1 MSEKVTDTDIA
12 MEEIHG
18 DGKRLTAAEI
28 PVATTRTSDPPSDT
42 SIMADSAPDK
52 DESNACAGLLKFFST
67 IFIILFFPFS
77 LLCSLK
83 MVQEYERAVIFRLG
97 RILHG
102 GAKGPGLFLV
112 YPCIDDVVKVDIR
125 TRSFDINPQEI
136 LTEDHVTVT
145 VDAVMYFRVIDPVL
159 SVTRVEDFIGSSKML
174 GATTLRNILGT
185 YKMTE
190 LLTNRADINRK
201 MKVLLDE
208 ATDPWGVDV
217 ERVEITDVHL
227 PDTLQRAMAAEAE
240 ATREAKAKVIAA
252 EGEKKASYALK
263 EAADI
268 MSESPAALQLRYLQ
282 TLNSIAAEQN
292 STIVFPL
299 PLDLLQAFKAPAPR
313 QLHAPVHAPMHSSQ
327 ATEYC
332 AE

>member
-1 MSEKVTDTDIA
+1 MVETPEDTTVAYIKTTERLENITVAYKTATGASKDTTNRTQFHSGMSEKVVDVETA
-12 MEEIHG
+12 MEETHEE
-18 DGKRLTAAEI
+18 GKPLTAPEERVIAAGPSDI
-28 PVATTRTSDPPSDT
+28 DPP
-42 SIMADSAPDK
+42 
-52 DESNACAGLLKFFST
+52 AGLFF
-67 IFIILFFPFS
+67 
-77 LLCSLK
+77 
-83 MVQEYERAVIFRLG
+83 
-97 RILHG
+97 
-102 GAKGPGLFLV
+102 V
-112 YPCIDDVVKVDIR
+112 YPCMDDVVKVDIR

-136 LTEDHVTVT
+136 LTQDHVTVT
-145 VDAVMYFRVIDPVL
+145 VDAVMYFRVVDPVL

-190 LLTNRADINRK
+190 LLMQRDDINMK

-217 ERVEITDVHL
+217 ERV
-227 PDTLQRAMAAEAE
+227 
-240 ATREAKAKVIAA
+240 IAA
-252 EGEKKASYALK
+252 EGEKNASRALK

-268 MSESPAALQLRYLQ
+268 MSESPTALQLRYLQ
-282 TLNSIAAEQN
+282 TLNTIAAEKN

-313 QLHAPVHAPMHSSQ
+313 QLHAPVHAPVQSSQ
-327 ATEYC
+327 ATEDC